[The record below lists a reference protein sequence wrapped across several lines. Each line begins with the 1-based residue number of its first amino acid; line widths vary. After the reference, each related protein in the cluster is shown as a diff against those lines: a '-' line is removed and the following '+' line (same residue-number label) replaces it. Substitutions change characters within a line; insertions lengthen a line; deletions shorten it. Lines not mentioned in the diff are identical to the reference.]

1 MSHRIAAFEK
11 LADHPMLG
19 RDYSKLNK
27 SELTLCRE
35 FILAHDQLSF
45 GDFSLAVNR
54 WGLDSERPKRHTLM
68 WSLVMQSNNRE
79 EFS

>member
-1 MSHRIAAFEK
+1 MSRRVSAFES

-19 RDYSKLNK
+19 KDYRKLNQG
-27 SELTLCRE
+27 ELSLCRE
-35 FILAHDQLSF
+35 FILAHDHLSF

-68 WSLVMQSNNRE
+68 WSLAMQANTKE
-79 EFS
+79 GG